1 MEAWVIWIVLAVAF
15 AVGEILTISLFLAPF
30 SVGGFGAAAA
40 AAIGA
45 GLVAQVAVFAVL
57 TVAVFWLLRPIAKRH
72 LRQTSE
78 TKTGTA
84 ALVGRTAIVTAA
96 LEGPELSGQ
105 VRLDGEIW
113 TARGAGLEAVPV
125 GTTVTVLEIQGA
137 TVVVTD

>member
-15 AVGEILTISLFLAPF
+15 AVGEIMTISLFLAPF
-30 SVGGFGAAAA
+30 SVGGFAAAGVA
-40 AAIGA
+40 AVGG

-57 TVAVFWLLRPIAKRH
+57 TVAVFLLLRPVAKRH

-96 LEGPELSGQ
+96 LEGPEMSGQ

>member
-1 MEAWVIWIVLAVAF
+1 MDAWVIWIVLAVAF

-30 SVGGFGAAAA
+30 SVGGFGAAAVA
-40 AAIGA
+40 AVGG

-57 TVAVFWLLRPIAKRH
+57 TVAVFFLLRPVAKRH

-84 ALVGRTAIVTAA
+84 ALIGRTAIVTAA
-96 LEGPELSGQ
+96 LEGPEMSGQ

-137 TVVVTD
+137 TAVVTD